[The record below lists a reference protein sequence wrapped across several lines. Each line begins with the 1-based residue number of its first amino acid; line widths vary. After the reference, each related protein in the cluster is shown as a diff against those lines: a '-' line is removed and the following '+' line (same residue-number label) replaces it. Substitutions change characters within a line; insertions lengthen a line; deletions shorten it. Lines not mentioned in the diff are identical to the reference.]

1 MRDPGWGVHRRSDRA
16 LDKQSTNNY
25 QIGDSNKNMSKRYFG
40 TDGIRGL
47 VGESPITPDFVLK
60 LGWACGRVFA
70 RSLKGKGRCSV
81 LIGKDTRVSGYM
93 FESALEAGLVAAG
106 VDVKLLGPMP
116 TPAVALMTR
125 SQNADAG
132 IVISASHNPYYD
144 NGIKF
149 FSAGGAKL
157 PDEIELAIEAE
168 LDEPLVCVPSHE
180 IGKVLRMVDAAGRY
194 IEFCKSTVPE
204 GFSLRGMRVAVD
216 CAHGATYHI
225 APSVLSELGAEVIP
239 IGVTP
244 DGFNINEGVGST
256 SMDLLAETVR
266 SRDCDLGIAYD
277 GDGDRVLFLDGD
289 GQTVDGDQLLY
300 VIALHRLRS
309 GNSDAGVVGTLMS
322 NLGLELALREEGLQF
337 VRAKV
342 GDRYV
347 KEMMVAQ
354 GWHLGGESSG
364 HIICSDVTTTGDG
377 IVSSLQ
383 VLLALQSMDM
393 SLREMVERMPLLPQ
407 TMINVRMPSGAKIDD
422 CPEIAD
428 AVKGA
433 ESSLGEDGR
442 VLLRPSG
449 TEPVVRVM
457 VEGRDAQHVDDL
469 CQTLAKTVEDV
480 LNAA

>member
-1 MRDPGWGVHRRSDRA
+1 M
-16 LDKQSTNNY
+16 K
-25 QIGDSNKNMSKRYFG
+25 KKYFG

-47 VGESPITPDFVLK
+47 VGQAPITPDFVLK
-60 LGWACGRVFA
+60 LGWACGRVFS
-70 RSLKGKGRCSV
+70 RTFEGKGRCSV
-81 LIGKDTRVSGYM
+81 IIGKDTRVSGYM

-125 SQNADAG
+125 TQNADAG

-149 FSAGGAKL
+149 FSAAGSKL
-157 PDEIELAIEAE
+157 PDETELAIEAE
-168 LDEPLVCVPSHE
+168 LEETLVCVPSHE
-180 IGKVLRMVDAAGRY
+180 IGKVQRVVDAAGRY

-204 GFSLRGMRVAVD
+204 GFSLRGLRIAVD

-225 APSVLSELGAEVIP
+225 APSVLSELGAEVVP
-239 IGVTP
+239 IGITP

-256 SMDLLAETVR
+256 DMEALATTVR
-266 SRDCDLGIAYD
+266 ERDCDLGIAYD
-277 GDGDRVLFLDGD
+277 GDGDRVLFLDDQG
-289 GQTVDGDQLLY
+289 GTVDGDQLIF
-300 VIALHRLRS
+300 VIAMHRLREGS
-309 GNSDAGVVGTLMS
+309 SDAGVVGTLMS
-322 NLGLELALREEGLQF
+322 NLGLETALKAEGLRF
-337 VRAKV
+337 VRARV

-347 KEMMVAQ
+347 RELMEQQ

-383 VLLALQSMDM
+383 VLLALRASGS
-393 SLREMVERMPLLPQ
+393 SLRELLDQMPMFPQ
-407 TMINVRMPSGAKIDD
+407 TMINVAMPAGARLEEL
-422 CPEIAD
+422 P
-428 AVKGA
+428 AVAAAVDEA
-433 ESSLGEDGR
+433 EAQLGNDGR

-457 VEGRDAQHVDDL
+457 VEGREA
-469 CQTLAKTVEDV
+469 ATVESICRSLADAV
-480 LNAA
+480 GEALANV